1 MIKFSPALIGG
12 AVGLAAVL
20 GVFGYALTRGKEPR
34 EIAQPASDTLRT
46 EAPNAPLADTPKIRV
61 PERPLEVPNNATK
74 GDFNGD
80 GKPDR
85 IWLEKPEIDE
95 TGMECVGGSCVSY
108 IFFSDPALP
117 YIAITDCIDGTPDNL
132 GDLNGDGTDEIG
144 LLPGRFTSCW
154 NSYLVWSWKN
164 GRWTNPIEPIL
175 THCDQWEKFSRCIEK
190 DPAKKGHV
198 LVRYSEHTDEEI
210 LVKKKSLPFE

>member
-1 MIKFSPALIGG
+1 MIKFSPAIIGG
-12 AVGLAAVL
+12 AVGLAVVL
-20 GVFGYALTRGKEPR
+20 GVGYVLTREQEPR
-34 EIAQPASDTLRT
+34 EVSQTTTEPLRT
-46 EAPNAPLADTPKIRV
+46 EVPEVPKTDTPQVRV
-61 PERPLEVPNNATK
+61 PVRPQEVPKNATK

-80 GKPDR
+80 GKLDR
-85 IWLEKPEIDE
+85 MWLDKPEIDE
-95 TGMECVGGSCVSY
+95 TEMDCVGGSCISY
-108 IFFSDPALP
+108 ILFSDPAIP
-117 YIAITDCIDGTPDNL
+117 NIPVPECIGGAPDNL

-198 LVRYSEHTDEEI
+198 LVRYSELTDQEI
-210 LVKKKSLPFE
+210 VVKKKSLSFE